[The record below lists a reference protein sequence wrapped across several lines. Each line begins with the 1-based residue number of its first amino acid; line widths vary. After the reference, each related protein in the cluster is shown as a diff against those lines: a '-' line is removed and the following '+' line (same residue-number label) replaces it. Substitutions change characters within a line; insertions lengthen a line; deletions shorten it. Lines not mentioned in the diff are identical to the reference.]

1 MSQTQF
7 TNSVTAGILTSGL
20 TPLFIRSM
28 RTGPR
33 HWRAR
38 GHREITWSFTKVFF
52 KFPKCFVSRLF
63 QFFFLVLWIS
73 NGCLWWYLWVDSASC
88 MIKRFV
94 VAFIITA
101 IMCRHLPLQLF
112 HDLMNL
118 MDCLASFT
126 RTITVLLFVYGFQ
139 GYLRSWKVKARNLRL
154 ILRMTICW
162 DCKFRVRT
170 PQQWI
175 RNCFVLYRRFTLS
188 IRNGTS

>member
-1 MSQTQF
+1 MLLLYLLFCPYLYGGFICSVR
-7 TNSVTAGILTSGL
+7 VTAGILTRGL

-63 QFFFLVLWIS
+63 QFFFLVLRNS

-94 VAFIITA
+94 VMFIATA
-101 IMCRHLPLQLF
+101 IICRHSQPHLPNRYFPKINVGCPCKLPSRSSFPL
-112 HDLMNL
+112 HV
-118 MDCLASFT
+118 LAFYSCW
-126 RTITVLLFVYGFQ
+126 VL
-139 GYLRSWKVKARNLRL
+139 R
-154 ILRMTICW
+154 C
-162 DCKFRVRT
+162 
-170 PQQWI
+170 
-175 RNCFVLYRRFTLS
+175 
-188 IRNGTS
+188 